1 MSPSSTE
8 MAWALAPSPPRSAR
22 WDGAALAVEADVGD
36 EPSVERAFATI
47 AEELGRPDI
56 LVNNA
61 GIVTV
66 SLLADMTTATFDE
79 MLRIDL
85 KSVFLCTRAVL
96 PAMRARRY
104 GRIVNI
110 SSQIA
115 YKGALGM
122 THYAAAKAGI
132 LGFSRSLAYEV
143 TRDGIAVNTI
153 CPGPLDTDM
162 KLPPDWGGK
171 EAVRAGDRPPGPGGG
186 GGPHRPSAGLRGR
199 RLLCRRDVPSERR
212 RHHGLS
218 SRLAP
223 PRNRFPCSAIRS
235 LRKVASHVAWSCRGQ
250 SGNPCKSRNQVATS
264 TQRRTTPISSGLL
277 L

>member
-1 MSPSSTE
+1 MGKLEGRIAVVTGAATGLGRGIAE
-8 MAWALAPSPPRSAR
+8 LYAQEGADVAIVDRNG
-22 WDGAALAVEADVGD
+22 DGARAVAAGICASGRRSLAVEADVGD
-36 EPSVERAFATI
+36 EPSVEKAFATI
-47 AEELGRPDI
+47 ADELGAADI

-85 KSVFLCTRAVL
+85 KSVFLCTRAAL
-96 PAMRARRY
+96 PSMRAKGY

-115 YKGALGM
+115 YKGAEGM

-143 TRDGIAVNTI
+143 TREGIAVNTI

-162 KLPPDWGGK
+162 KLPPEWAAKKQSELVIG
-171 EAVRAGDRPPGPGGG
+171 RQ
-186 GGPHRPSAGLRGR
+186 GL
-199 RLLCRRDVPSERR
+199 VAEV
-212 RHHGLS
+212 
-218 SRLAP
+218 AP
-223 PRNRFPCSAIRS
+223 TA
-235 LRKVASHVAWSCRGQ
+235 
-250 SGNPCKSRNQVATS
+250 
-264 TQRRTTPISSGLL
+264 LL
-277 L
+277 LACEDAAFYVGATFHPNGGDIMV